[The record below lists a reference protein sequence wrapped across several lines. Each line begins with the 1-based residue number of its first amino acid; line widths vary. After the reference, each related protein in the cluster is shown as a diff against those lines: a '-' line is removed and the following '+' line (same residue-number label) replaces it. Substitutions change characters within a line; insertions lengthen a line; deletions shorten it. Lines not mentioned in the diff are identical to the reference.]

1 MQHAV
6 FEEWNN
12 EGDAILLRDISS
24 YSIDFRNTS
33 SMGLFSHKN
42 IHESSC
48 KPLAW
53 HQIQIWKGLTFPC
66 PRSTHNTPQR
76 TSMNRPRH
84 IRKNLLF

>member
-24 YSIDFRNTS
+24 YPIDFRNTP
-33 SMGLFSHKN
+33 SMGLFPHKN

-48 KPLAW
+48 KQLANIKCRLA
-53 HQIQIWKGLTFPC
+53 QILHFPA
-66 PRSTHNTPQR
+66 PEAPITPQR
-76 TSMNRPRH
+76 DPA
-84 IRKNLLF
+84 